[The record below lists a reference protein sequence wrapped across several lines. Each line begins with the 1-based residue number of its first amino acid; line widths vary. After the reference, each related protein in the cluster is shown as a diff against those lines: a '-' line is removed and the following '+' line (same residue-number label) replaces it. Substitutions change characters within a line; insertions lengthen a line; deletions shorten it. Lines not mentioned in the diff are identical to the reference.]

1 MDYTHLASYILFL
14 FVWMVSP
21 GPCFA
26 LVARNSMKYGIKS
39 GIWTALGMVVCDA
52 IFIFLAVVGVA
63 QFLSL
68 YPKVLNAGKMIGG
81 AYIFYIGVEIFL
93 STFKKLS
100 CEDAISTS
108 NIENTRKKLFLKGF
122 LTDAS
127 NPLLIVGMLAIVLGF
142 MDLEGSKVTLTI
154 YSALIPITTIYV
166 NAGVAICFG
175 NPIIR
180 KLITPYMHWFERF
193 AGVAICTLAVL
204 MIIE

>member
-1 MDYTHLASYILFL
+1 
-14 FVWMVSP
+14 MVSP

-26 LVARNSMKYGIKS
+26 LVVRNSMKYGIKS
-39 GIWTALGMVVCDA
+39 GLWTALGMVVCDA
-52 IFIFLAVVGVA
+52 IFIFLAVIGVA

-93 STFKKLS
+93 ATFKKIE
-100 CEDAISTS
+100 CDKENST
-108 NIENTRKKLFLKGF
+108 IDLENKPKKLFAKGF

-154 YSALIPITTIYV
+154 YSILIPITTIYV
-166 NAGVAICFG
+166 NTIVAICFG
-175 NPIIR
+175 NSIIR
-180 KLITPYMHWFERF
+180 KIIIPYMHWFERF
-193 AGVAICTLAVL
+193 AGVIICVLAVL